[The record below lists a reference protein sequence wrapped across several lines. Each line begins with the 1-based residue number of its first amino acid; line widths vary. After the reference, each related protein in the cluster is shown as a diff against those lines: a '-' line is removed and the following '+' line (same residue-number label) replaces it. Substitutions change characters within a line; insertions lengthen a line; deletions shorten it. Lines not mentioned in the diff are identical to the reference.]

1 MPNEEPFGPPIY
13 VYTQEQAI
21 ADGVLEDVSK
31 LGFLQVVATSN
42 LSHRIGLYDRD
53 TANLVLHDVARA
65 LMQPDDE
72 DDEYR
77 KLRVLHWK
85 GVKYWAIQ
93 EPAGV
98 TLLLPED
105 Y

>member
-1 MPNEEPFGPPIY
+1 MTEHGLGPPIY
-13 VYTQEQAI
+13 VYTQEQAL
-21 ADGVLEDVSK
+21 ADGILEDVST
-31 LGFLQVVATSN
+31 LGFMKVVATSN
-42 LSHRIGLYDRD
+42 LSHRIGLDNRD
-53 TANLVLHDVARA
+53 TVNLVLHDVARA
-65 LMQPDDE
+65 LMQPDEE

-77 KLRVLHWK
+77 KLRVLHWE

-93 EPAGV
+93 EPSGV

>member
-1 MPNEEPFGPPIY
+1 MSNEAQLGPPVY
-13 VYTQEQAI
+13 VYTQEQAT
-21 ADGVLEDVSK
+21 ADGILEDVSK
-31 LGFLQVVATSN
+31 LGFMQVVATSN
-42 LSHRIGLYDRD
+42 LSHRIDLDNRD
-53 TANLVLHDVARA
+53 TVNLILHDVARA

-77 KLRVLHWK
+77 KLRVLQWE
-85 GVKYWAIQ
+85 GVTYWAIQ